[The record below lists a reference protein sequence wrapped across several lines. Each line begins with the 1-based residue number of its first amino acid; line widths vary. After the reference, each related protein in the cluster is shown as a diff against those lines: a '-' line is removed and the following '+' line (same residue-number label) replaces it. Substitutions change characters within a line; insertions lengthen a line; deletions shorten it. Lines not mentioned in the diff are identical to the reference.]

1 MRSAGLRDQFQGYG
15 IDAVATARGR
25 RPVVEDVTQM
35 GIAPGTKDLGTHH
48 TVAPVRLL
56 NHGIGRNRAPE
67 ARPTGSGIEFF
78 QRAKDRAL
86 ATHAAIGSRGLGLAI
101 LAGKWPLGPL
111 FATDLILLGGENF
124 APFRVAMDNFVGHLT
139 LPSEFGIRYPGFA
152 DHRGRA
158 GDNLYPEPWLGP
170 EIAYNIFTVTFKRNL
185 DAFPD
190 LSIFTKTCP
199 RCAAD
204 NAADSM
210 RCSCGYV
217 FDGSAKTDS
226 LEAIEVAL
234 QEAELYAEYLKAR
247 LHQTREAAEVAASDL
262 KRNPEDATRQ
272 RRAEE
277 SRAEYKI
284 TKTEYKLQLDQ
295 IATLKAEAEIRQKQ
309 EAAATQKNAWEA
321 ARKKAAARAAKAKL
335 AAPAPRKPEKKPA
348 SSNSQDSVRPPLA
361 LREKLARKAQNV
373 FRREKP
379 VAKPVAPV
387 PAARPKPAAAA
398 PRPVPKARPA
408 AKPVQSA
415 KPSPR
420 FREKQAAKVSKPR
433 PTTMECP
440 HCTTVV
446 PMGTETCR
454 CGYSFSANRESMPGI
469 GLTSEEQARILDLFR
484 HNK

>member
-1 MRSAGLRDQFQGYG
+1 
-15 IDAVATARGR
+15 
-25 RPVVEDVTQM
+25 
-35 GIAPGTKDLGTHH
+35 
-48 TVAPVRLL
+48 
-56 NHGIGRNRAPE
+56 
-67 ARPTGSGIEFF
+67 
-78 QRAKDRAL
+78 
-86 ATHAAIGSRGLGLAI
+86 
-101 LAGKWPLGPL
+101 
-111 FATDLILLGGENF
+111 
-124 APFRVAMDNFVGHLT
+124 
-139 LPSEFGIRYPGFA
+139 
-152 DHRGRA
+152 
-158 GDNLYPEPWLGP
+158 
-170 EIAYNIFTVTFKRNL
+170 
-185 DAFPD
+185 

-204 NAADSM
+204 NAADSL

-217 FDGSAKTDS
+217 FDGSTKTDS

-234 QEAELYAEYLKAR
+234 QEAELYAEYLNAR

-262 KRNPEDATRQ
+262 KRHPQDATRQ
-272 RRAEE
+272 RQAEE

-295 IATLKAEAEIRQKQ
+295 IATLKAEAEIRQRK

-335 AAPAPRKPEKKPA
+335 AAAAPRKPEKKAARGKSP
-348 SSNSQDSVRPPLA
+348 NPVRPPSA
-361 LREKLARKAQNV
+361 LREKLARKAQKV

-379 VAKPVAPV
+379 VAKPVTPA
-387 PAARPKPAAAA
+387 PAAKPIPVASA
-398 PRPVPKARPA
+398 PRPMPKAQPA

-433 PTTMECP
+433 LNTMECP
-440 HCTTVV
+440 HCTTIV

-454 CGYSFSANRESMPGI
+454 CGYSFSRKRESMPGI

-484 HNK
+484 QDK